1 MNPNQMMN
9 PMAMLQNL
17 NSNPL
22 FQQAQRMAQ
31 GKSEAEIIQI
41 ARNICRERESI
52 LMKHILSSNL
62 NIIRKECKN
71 YGFN

>member
-31 GKSEAEIIQI
+31 GESEAEIIQI
-41 ARNICRERESI
+41 ARNICEEKGINFDEAYSI
-52 LMKHILSSNL
+52 FQSQYNQKGM
-62 NIIRKECKN
+62 
-71 YGFN
+71 

>member
-1 MNPNQMMN
+1 MNPNQIMN

-31 GKSEAEIIQI
+31 GKSKAEIIQI
-41 ARNICRERESI
+41 ARNICREKGINFDEAYSI
-52 LMKHILSSNL
+52 FQSQYNQKGM
-62 NIIRKECKN
+62 
-71 YGFN
+71 

>member
-31 GKSEAEIIQI
+31 GKSGAEIIQI
-41 ARNICRERESI
+41 ARNICREKGINFDEAYSI
-52 LMKHILSSNL
+52 FQSQYNQKGM
-62 NIIRKECKN
+62 
-71 YGFN
+71 

>member
-1 MNPNQMMN
+1 MNPNQMIN

-41 ARNICRERESI
+41 ARNICREKGINFDEAYSI
-52 LMKHILSSNL
+52 FQSQYNQKGM
-62 NIIRKECKN
+62 
-71 YGFN
+71 

>member
-31 GKSEAEIIQI
+31 GKSKAEIIQI
-41 ARNICRERESI
+41 ARNICREKGINFDEAYSI
-52 LMKHILSSNL
+52 FQSQYNQKGM
-62 NIIRKECKN
+62 
-71 YGFN
+71 

>member
-31 GKSEAEIIQI
+31 GKSETEIIQI
-41 ARNICRERESI
+41 ARNICREKGINFDEAYSI
-52 LMKHILSSNL
+52 FQSQYNQKGM
-62 NIIRKECKN
+62 
-71 YGFN
+71 

>member
-31 GKSEAEIIQI
+31 GYSEAEIIQI
-41 ARNICRERESI
+41 ARNICREKGINFDEAYSI
-52 LMKHILSSNL
+52 FQSQYNQKGM
-62 NIIRKECKN
+62 
-71 YGFN
+71 

>member
-31 GKSEAEIIQI
+31 GKSEVEIIQI
-41 ARNICRERESI
+41 ARNICREKGINFDEAYSI
-52 LMKHILSSNL
+52 FQSQYNQKGM
-62 NIIRKECKN
+62 
-71 YGFN
+71 

>member
-1 MNPNQMMN
+1 MNNLNPMMN

-31 GKSEAEIIQI
+31 GKSQEEIIQI
-41 ARNICRERESI
+41 ARNICREKGINFDEAYSI
-52 LMKHILSSNL
+52 FQSQYNQKGM
-62 NIIRKECKN
+62 
-71 YGFN
+71 

>member
-22 FQQAQRMAQ
+22 FQQAQRMAK

-41 ARNICRERESI
+41 ARNICREKGINFDEAYSI
-52 LMKHILSSNL
+52 FQSQYNQKGM
-62 NIIRKECKN
+62 
-71 YGFN
+71 

>member
-22 FQQAQRMAQ
+22 FQQAQRMAK
-31 GKSEAEIIQI
+31 GKSETEIIQI
-41 ARNICRERESI
+41 ARNICREKGINFDEAYSI
-52 LMKHILSSNL
+52 FQSQYNQKGM
-62 NIIRKECKN
+62 
-71 YGFN
+71 

>member
-22 FQQAQRMAQ
+22 FQQEQRMAQ

-41 ARNICRERESI
+41 ARNICREKGINFDEAYSI
-52 LMKHILSSNL
+52 FQSQYNQKGM
-62 NIIRKECKN
+62 
-71 YGFN
+71 

>member
-17 NSNPL
+17 NSNSL

-41 ARNICRERESI
+41 ARNICREKGINFDEAYSI
-52 LMKHILSSNL
+52 FQSQYNQKGM
-62 NIIRKECKN
+62 
-71 YGFN
+71 

>member
-41 ARNICRERESI
+41 ARNICREQGINFDEAYSI
-52 LMKHILSSNL
+52 FQSQYNQKGM
-62 NIIRKECKN
+62 
-71 YGFN
+71 

>member
-22 FQQAQRMAQ
+22 FRQAQRMAQ

-41 ARNICRERESI
+41 ARNICREKGINFDEAYSI
-52 LMKHILSSNL
+52 FQSQYNQKGM
-62 NIIRKECKN
+62 
-71 YGFN
+71 

>member
-1 MNPNQMMN
+1 MNNLSPMMN

-31 GKSEAEIIQI
+31 GKSQDEIIQI
-41 ARNICRERESI
+41 ARNICREKGINFDEAYSI
-52 LMKHILSSNL
+52 FQSQYNQKGM
-62 NIIRKECKN
+62 
-71 YGFN
+71 

>member
-17 NSNPL
+17 NSNTL

-41 ARNICRERESI
+41 ARNICREKGINFDEAYSI
-52 LMKHILSSNL
+52 FQSQYNQKGM
-62 NIIRKECKN
+62 
-71 YGFN
+71 